1 MRFLLSLLTW
11 WHAETLGTR
20 LFTWRRGIRVGE
32 DEQGNVFYR
41 NADDSRRWVIYAG
54 EPEASKIS
62 ADWHGWLHHTFDDNP
77 AERPLAHKPWERP
90 HQANPTGTDAAYAPP
105 GSLRRSDGAAPRRDY
120 EAWQPQ

>member
-20 LFTWRRGIRVGE
+20 LFTWRRGIKVGE
-32 DEQGNVFYR
+32 DEHGNVFYR
-41 NADDSRRWVIYAG
+41 NADDSRRWVIYAD

-77 AERPLAHKPWERP
+77 AERPLPHKPWEKP
-90 HQANPTGTDAAYAPP
+90 HLENLTGTAAAYAPA
-105 GSLRRSDGAAPRRDY
+105 GSLRQDRPASRKDY